1 MSQEEVMSQEEHND
15 AAGAVQ
21 DLLLRAIGLML
32 NDSEGIVVNDST
44 KTFIIGKIPDPVFS
58 EQFSLHILPATE
70 KEQTLPEGSIVVLD
84 LTEDRE

>member
-1 MSQEEVMSQEEHND
+1 MSQQELTQEEQDN

-21 DLLLRAIGLML
+21 ELLLRAIGLML

-44 KTFIIGKIPDPVFS
+44 KTFIIAKIPDPIFA
-58 EQFSLHILPATE
+58 EQVSLHILPATE
-70 KEQTLPEGSIVVLD
+70 KEQSLPEGSIVVLD